1 MNLHLTC
8 SSPSTVCSQAITDF
22 LERIKHY
29 EEIYEPI
36 SEEDESHFSFIK
48 VCLKYN
54 LNSNSTNS
62 TNSLLSTSQLFNAGE
77 KYVIHKHEG
86 YLQSKIVYW
95 IMNVHITPRT
105 IYLTRHGESEH
116 NKLGK

>member
-1 MNLHLTC
+1 M
-8 SSPSTVCSQAITDF
+8 
-22 LERIKHY
+22 ERIKHY

-54 LNSNSTNS
+54 FNSNSTNS